1 VSAGSTPTR
10 PTAAGGYKER
20 LKVLAHGVLDPV
32 VAALAR
38 AGFTPNHLT
47 VAGFVLSLGAAIA
60 FFQGKNRVAA
70 VILVFAGLFDIL
82 DGQVARRTGKV
93 TAFGAFFDSTLDR
106 VADAALLV
114 GIAGYFAHRLALEY
128 VLRMQEV
135 AGNRLDGPTADK
147 ILRDWRDFADQ
158 ALPPDHWVL
167 FTLLAVLALVG
178 SFMVSYTRARAE
190 GLGLE
195 CKVGWFERPER
206 IVLLI
211 AAGLIDKPIAMEVA
225 VLLLAVFS
233 LFTAVQR
240 MAHVYKLTRPAG
252 SDSDTTEA

>member
-1 VSAGSTPTR
+1 MSAGSTPTR
-10 PTAAGGYKER
+10 TTAAGGYKER
-20 LKVLAHGVLDPV
+20 LKRLAHGVLDPV
-32 VAALAR
+32 VASLAR
-38 AGFTPNHLT
+38 TGITPNHLT

-60 FFQGKNRVAA
+60 FFQGMNRVAA
-70 VILVFAGLFDIL
+70 VILIFAGLFDIL

-93 TAFGAFFDSTLDR
+93 SAFGAFFDSTLDR
-106 VADAALLV
+106 VADGALLV
-114 GIAGYFAHRLALEY
+114 GIAGYFAHKLALEY
-128 VLRMQEV
+128 VFRMQE
-135 AGNRLDGPTADK
+135 AASGNLEPATADK
-147 ILRDWRDFADQ
+147 ILRDWREFTDQ
-158 ALPPDHWVL
+158 ALPPNHWVL
-167 FTLLAVLALVG
+167 YTLVAVVALLG

-211 AAGLIDKPIAMEVA
+211 LAGLIDKPLAMEIA
-225 VLLLAVFS
+225 ILLLAVLS